1 VRKLVVALVVVALAG
16 CVSVAYQRAGE
27 RITPRAGQALVF
39 GSIRFFHDG
48 RELFPWR
55 AGVATSTERHL
66 WLLRIGQRAVS
77 AELHPDADGSLAIW
91 LAGGDYALLGS
102 TQRLTDGAA
111 PYEVVALLRVPSGP
125 VAAYVGELAMTTRSR
140 EGGHLSHGELGTT
153 SVTVHPLDAAR
164 AALERR
170 LGTLPV
176 APVLSPWCAGG
187 QLPGF
192 TDPRLAARAGALL
205 DGGCE
210 SAPDAALDGA
220 TQDTSDAARVAIYD
234 ATDRVIGHLVLG
246 RSTPADAARLLERSG
261 GLGPARDNAV
271 TFRVGPATLRPS
283 VLYTPP
289 RTMHQLYFQHDTLVL
304 VVAGVPHELP
314 GTRGDFERRFPGTR
328 ETHREPGWYE
338 LQVPLNECVWLIAVF
353 GAATD
358 RLDSIG
364 YARVC

>member
-1 VRKLVVALVVVALAG
+1 
-16 CVSVAYQRAGE
+16 VAYQRAGE

-48 RELFPWR
+48 RELFLWR
-55 AGVATSTERHL
+55 AGVGPAGVATST
-66 WLLRIGQRAVS
+66 
-77 AELHPDADGSLAIW
+77 
-91 LAGGDYALLGS
+91 
-102 TQRLTDGAA
+102 
-111 PYEVVALLRVPSGP
+111 
-125 VAAYVGELAMTTRSR
+125 
-140 EGGHLSHGELGTT
+140 
-153 SVTVHPLDAAR
+153 
-164 AALERR
+164 
-170 LGTLPV
+170 
-176 APVLSPWCAGG
+176 
-187 QLPGF
+187 
-192 TDPRLAARAGALL
+192 
-205 DGGCE
+205 E

-234 ATDRVIGHLVLG
+234 ATGRVIGHLVLG